1 MVYSA
6 TSCSEGQLEVVQ
18 ELHCEAPPEISTE
31 SSSSTSTSLESYDL
45 DKTIDAWDLIGSLT
59 SEISSSVMAK
69 QASMVSERFREA
81 EASTRPKKRRKMETT
96 NARTETT
103 VDQPIVISDEESQ
116 ASSTEGAFSDG
127 VEAFSEDLATQID
140 RMGRMSKLIMKIEHC
155 QRQLRADML
164 AMGTDNDL

>member
-6 TSCSEGQLEVVQ
+6 TSCSEGHLEVVQ

-31 SSSSTSTSLESYDL
+31 FSSSTSTSLESYDL

-59 SEISSSVMAK
+59 SDISSSVMAK

-81 EASTRPKKRRKMETT
+81 EVSTRPNKRRKMETT
-96 NARTETT
+96 NVRTETT
-103 VDQPIVISDEESQ
+103 MDQPVVISDEESQ

-127 VEAFSEDLATQID
+127 VEVFSEGLATQID
-140 RMGRMSKLIMKIEHC
+140 RMGRMSKLIMEIEYC
-155 QRQLRADML
+155 QGQLRDEML
-164 AMGTDNDL
+164 AMRADNDL